1 MILIKTIL
9 GNTGDPEWAGR
20 LSSADIDLI
29 EIDQWEAAHFRED
42 GLRSVV
48 KVAKKRYEDALRL
61 AFFGL

>member
-29 EIDQWEAAHFRED
+29 EIDQ
-42 GLRSVV
+42 
-48 KVAKKRYEDALRL
+48 
-61 AFFGL
+61 